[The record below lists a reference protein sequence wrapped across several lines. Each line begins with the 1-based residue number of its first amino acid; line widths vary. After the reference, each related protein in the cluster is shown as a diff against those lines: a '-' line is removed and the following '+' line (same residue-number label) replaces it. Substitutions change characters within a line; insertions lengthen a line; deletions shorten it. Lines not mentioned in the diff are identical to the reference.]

1 MLSRMEEDLEAGRS
15 YATIAATFIRNPI
28 TSLEQ
33 KEDREED
40 NASYE
45 ASTESSNT
53 FFHSC
58 ANMFVHDCSLFSLA
72 YTGFHVLRNPYDIYI
87 YIDCYLRVQF
97 II

>member
-45 ASTESSNT
+45 ASTEFRST
-53 FFHSC
+53 CQATPFFVVVPIFLSTI
-58 ANMFVHDCSLFSLA
+58 VA
-72 YTGFHVLRNPYDIYI
+72 YFRLHTQGSMCFATLMIYI
-87 YIDCYLRVQF
+87 LIVT
-97 II
+97 